1 MGKIKDELFDTGVEI
16 IKNRY
21 KDYNLCR
28 SMEERLEQ
36 YLDTQ
41 QKLNQVCTVDDE
53 IDFQRLAEYI
63 RSELIEDAKQR
74 FFGNTE
80 ERRTARNTILSKTR
94 QYARANTSL
103 AENRAIKL
111 MDTSLNILRTFFR
124 KNVSWEQRFMAAEIA
139 DEINGHTDEA
149 LENVSGQLDDLSEKI
164 DGLCVGSVDANV
176 RLAKEGKLDQV
187 RENMLAIQQSITPQH
202 PLFPDYGYA
211 FSDGHLF
218 SKPLTADA
226 REKYPSKFHIKFD
239 RVTFGDEQYY
249 GINTQTIQRANRL
262 QREIV
267 LNGVVVEKWLGPI
280 LDPIQDEAK
289 AITGTDLV
297 IKPAPFPPAQPYSI
311 SIGGT
316 TYFDYVLF
324 RTKEILDN
332 GNIVLTNE
340 EQINRSFDIRF
351 ILNPDMRDFT
361 TQFKPKTKSNSDML
375 KNLLLLKAVKSG
387 KEFTVKSLESGEL
400 IFEGIAQS
408 TDLEPD
414 ETVIELLKKVIVVEE
429 YLGAPLNLPDELSPE
444 DCRGLDYVY
453 DLVSG
458 KEHNEKYLEFSASF
472 TLGAKITN
480 TDKIADGSV
489 FSIEFM
495 AERDVRD
502 FLGQTFKLPIKRKID
517 GAKFKDVEKA
527 KKLAELLEAGDTLK
541 LDFVPADGY
550 DAIQFI
556 DTLEH
561 EAKSES
567 DN

>member
-103 AENRAIKL
+103 AENRAIKM

-414 ETVIELLKKVIVVEE
+414 ETVIELLKKVVVVEE

>member
-103 AENRAIKL
+103 AENRAIKM

-480 TDKIADGSV
+480 TDKNADGSV

-517 GAKFKDVEKA
+517 GAKFKDVKKA

>member
-41 QKLNQVCTVDDE
+41 QKLNQVCTVDEE

-80 ERRTARNTILSKTR
+80 ERRTARTTILSKTR

-103 AENRAIKL
+103 AENRAIKM

-211 FSDGHLF
+211 FSDGHMY

-226 REKYPSKFHIKFD
+226 RGKYPSKFHIKFD

-249 GINTQTIQRANRL
+249 GINAQTIQRANRL

-414 ETVIELLKKVIVVEE
+414 ETVIELLKKVVVVEE

>member
-1 MGKIKDELFDTGVEI
+1 M
-16 IKNRY
+16 
-21 KDYNLCR
+21 
-28 SMEERLEQ
+28 
-36 YLDTQ
+36 
-41 QKLNQVCTVDDE
+41 
-53 IDFQRLAEYI
+53 
-63 RSELIEDAKQR
+63 
-74 FFGNTE
+74 
-80 ERRTARNTILSKTR
+80 
-94 QYARANTSL
+94 
-103 AENRAIKL
+103 
-111 MDTSLNILRTFFR
+111 
-124 KNVSWEQRFMAAEIA
+124 
-139 DEINGHTDEA
+139 
-149 LENVSGQLDDLSEKI
+149 
-164 DGLCVGSVDANV
+164 
-176 RLAKEGKLDQV
+176 
-187 RENMLAIQQSITPQH
+187 
-202 PLFPDYGYA
+202 
-211 FSDGHLF
+211 
-218 SKPLTADA
+218 TADA

-414 ETVIELLKKVIVVEE
+414 ETVIELLKKVVVVEE

>member
-103 AENRAIKL
+103 AENRAIKM

>member
-41 QKLNQVCTVDDE
+41 QKLNQVCTVDEE

-80 ERRTARNTILSKTR
+80 ERRTARNTLLSKTR

-103 AENRAIKL
+103 AENRAIKM

-149 LENVSGQLDDLSEKI
+149 LEKVSGQLDDLSEKI

-211 FSDGHLF
+211 FSDGHMY

-226 REKYPSKFHIKFD
+226 KEKYPSKFHIKFD

-249 GINTQTIQRANRL
+249 GINAQTIQRANRL

-414 ETVIELLKKVIVVEE
+414 ETVIELLKKVVVVEE

-480 TDKIADGSV
+480 TDKIAEGSV

>member
-103 AENRAIKL
+103 AENRAIKM

-249 GINTQTIQRANRL
+249 GINTQTIQRANSL

-414 ETVIELLKKVIVVEE
+414 ETVIELLKKVVVVEE

>member
-103 AENRAIKL
+103 AENRAIKM

-375 KNLLLLKAVKSG
+375 KNLLLLKVVKSG

-414 ETVIELLKKVIVVEE
+414 ETVIELLKKVVVVEE

>member
-21 KDYNLCR
+21 KDYKLCR

-36 YLDTQ
+36 YLDRQ
-41 QKLNQVCTVDDE
+41 QKLNQVCTVDEE

-103 AENRAIKL
+103 AENRAIKM
-111 MDTSLNILRTFFR
+111 MDASLNILRTFFR

-139 DEINGHTDEA
+139 DEINGHTDEV
-149 LENVSGQLDDLSEKI
+149 LEKVSGQLNDLSEKI
-164 DGLCVGSVDANV
+164 DALYAGSVDANIK
-176 RLAKEGKLDQV
+176 LAKEGNLDKV
-187 RENMLAIQQSITPQH
+187 RENMLTIQQSITPQH

-239 RVTFGDEQYY
+239 RVTFGDEQYC
-249 GINTQTIQRANRL
+249 GINAQTIQRANRL

-361 TQFKPKTKSNSDML
+361 TQFKPKTKSNTDML

-387 KEFTVKSLESGEL
+387 KKLTVKSLESGEL

-414 ETVIELLKKVIVVEE
+414 ETVIELLKKVVVVEE